1 MPTKK
6 KLSLMREAE
15 FEYPQI
21 RREDDPGYKKPE
33 ITKTITHMES
43 KAMTPEQL
51 LAPRYEVIAEDTT
64 GDFVKGQILVR
75 DDEDI
80 LFSNYFGFE
89 ISEDTIKALPH
100 LFNPL
105 QWWERREASEM
116 PEYYKYSG
124 NHGVFKTSFRINGDI
139 VMLNFSPTETVPVNL
154 AYCLPATKSE
164 YDQYIKSKE
173 K

>member
-1 MPTKK
+1 MK
-6 KLSLMREAE
+6 
-15 FEYPQI
+15 
-21 RREDDPGYKKPE
+21 
-33 ITKTITHMES
+33 S

-51 LAPRYEVIAEDTT
+51 LAPRFEVIADYPSSQLRI
-64 GDFVKGQILVR
+64 GDILTQSVNGGYFEGGKDDHGCPIQIL
-75 DDEDI
+75 ETDI
-80 LFSNYFGFE
+80 YSCTSIF
-89 ISEDTIKALPH
+89 K
-100 LFNPL
+100 PL

-139 VMLNFSPTETVPVNL
+139 VMLNFSPTETIPVNL